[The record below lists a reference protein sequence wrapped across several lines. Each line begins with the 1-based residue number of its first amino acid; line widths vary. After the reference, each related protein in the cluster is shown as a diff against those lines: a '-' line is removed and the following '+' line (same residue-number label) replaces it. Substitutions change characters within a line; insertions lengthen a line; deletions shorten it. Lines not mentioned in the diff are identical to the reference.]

1 MKIKTFQQ
9 YFKLNE
15 NSDLDWSDKNWD
27 ERGQDAENPPSN
39 GFEGS
44 SAEPMNYSA
53 GITDEEENDFTQV
66 DDNFQKK
73 KIKPSDKE
81 SIRILLQTIGDRIS
95 LLEKKK
101 KLNVSSKSK

>member
-1 MKIKTFQQ
+1 MVIKTFQQ
-9 YFKLNE
+9 YLKISE

-27 ERGQDAENPPSN
+27 ERGQDAENPPLN

-53 GITDEEENDFTQV
+53 GLTGNEEDFTQV

-73 KIKPSDKE
+73 KIKPSDKA
-81 SIRILLQTIGDRIS
+81 SLRILLQTLRDRIS

-101 KLNVSSKSK
+101 KSNVSSKSK